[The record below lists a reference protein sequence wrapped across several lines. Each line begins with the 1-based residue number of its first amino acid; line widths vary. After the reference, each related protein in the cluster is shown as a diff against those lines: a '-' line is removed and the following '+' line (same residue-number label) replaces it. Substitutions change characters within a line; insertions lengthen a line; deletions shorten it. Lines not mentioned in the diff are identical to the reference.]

1 MTLYRHQVK
10 IGNWLFRW
18 RSYLPLLLLIVLLPG
33 FSEFSYI
40 KQSHRYDYIWEIAC
54 LFVSFFGFF
63 IRCYT
68 IGYVPEGTSGRNEK
82 DQKADSLN
90 TDGIYSLTRN
100 PLYFG
105 NFFMYL
111 GATMF
116 VRLWWVCLIYG
127 LLFMVYYERIILSE
141 EEFLKK
147 KYGKKFDEYTDRTP
161 VFLPS
166 VKNWS
171 PQNLPFSFRNVLK
184 REYPG
189 FFGLIASFTIMEIIG
204 DFFIHNRIIIDS
216 IWLVFFLFGLLV
228 YITLRTLK
236 KKTKF
241 LHVKGR

>member
-1 MTLYRHQVK
+1 MNLYRHQIK
-10 IGNWLFRW
+10 IGNRLFRW
-18 RSYLPLLLLIVLLPG
+18 RSYLPLLFLVVLLPG

-40 KQSHRYDYIWEIAC
+40 RQSHQYDYLWEILC
-54 LFVSFFGFF
+54 LLISLFGFF

-68 IGYVPEGTSGRNEK
+68 IGHVPEGTSGRNEK

-90 TDGIYSLTRN
+90 TDGIYSLMRN

-116 VRLWWVCLIYG
+116 VRSWWVCLIYG
-127 LLFMVYYERIILSE
+127 LLFIIYYERIILSE
-141 EEFLKK
+141 EAFLKI
-147 KYGKKFDEYTDRTP
+147 KYGKKFDEYADRTP
-161 VFLPS
+161 VFLPRF
-166 VKNWS
+166 KGWA

-204 DFFIHNRIIIDS
+204 DYIIHNRIIIDS
-216 IWLVFFLFGLLV
+216 AWLVFFLIGLLV

-236 KKTKF
+236 KKTKL

>member
-18 RSYLPLLLLIVLLPG
+18 RSYLPLLFLVVLLPG
-33 FSEFSYI
+33 FSQFSYFR
-40 KQSHRYDYIWEIAC
+40 QSHQYDYLWEILC
-54 LFVSFFGFF
+54 LLVSLFGFF

-68 IGYVPEGTSGRNEK
+68 IGYVPEGTSGRDEK
-82 DQKADSLN
+82 DKKADSLN
-90 TDGIYSLTRN
+90 TVGIYSLMRN

-127 LLFMVYYERIILSE
+127 LLFILYYERIILSE
-141 EEFLKK
+141 EAFLKT
-147 KYGKKFDEYTDRTP
+147 KYGKKFDEYADRTP

-166 VKNWS
+166 FKGWT

-204 DFFIHNRIIIDS
+204 DYIIHNRIIIDS
-216 IWLVFFLFGLLV
+216 AWLVFFLFGFLV

-236 KKTKF
+236 KKTKL